1 MEAIIIII
9 ISVISILI
17 IGTLMK
23 TNKKEME
30 KIATDEELNK
40 KASLYPKN
48 IEICRTILKQVKNE
62 NVKIEEN
69 ENSNSTYYIA
79 IQNKILIGNTHNSFT
94 RIQTVIHE
102 CLHTIQDRKLLI
114 FNYIFSNIYL
124 LYFLVIS
131 ILLIIHKLP
140 NELLF
145 SNILLIMGLIYYV
158 VRIFLENDAMIK
170 AEFIT
175 KEYIDEQKT
184 GTEKDRKELKEGFEK
199 LNKGAIRGT
208 NCIMFINIMI
218 KVVFFNVLALI
229 F

>member
-175 KEYIDEQKT
+175 KEYIDEQKI

>member
-23 TNKKEME
+23 TNKKKME

-124 LYFLVIS
+124 LYFLIIC

-175 KEYIDEQKT
+175 KEYIDEQKI

>member
-17 IGTLMK
+17 IETLMK

-48 IEICRTILKQVKNE
+48 IEICR
-62 NVKIEEN
+62 IEEN

-124 LYFLVIS
+124 LYFLIIC

-175 KEYIDEQKT
+175 KEYIDEQKI

>member
-1 MEAIIIII
+1 
-9 ISVISILI
+9 
-17 IGTLMK
+17 
-23 TNKKEME
+23 
-30 KIATDEELNK
+30 
-40 KASLYPKN
+40 
-48 IEICRTILKQVKNE
+48 
-62 NVKIEEN
+62 
-69 ENSNSTYYIA
+69 
-79 IQNKILIGNTHNSFT
+79 
-94 RIQTVIHE
+94 
-102 CLHTIQDRKLLI
+102 
-114 FNYIFSNIYL
+114 
-124 LYFLVIS
+124 
-131 ILLIIHKLP
+131 
-140 NELLF
+140 
-145 SNILLIMGLIYYV
+145 MGLIYYV